1 MMMFTTKYAV
11 AFLLFVVNT
20 LIKYLYFN
28 INLIISFVYFILINM
43 NIENSKNK
51 QTTSPIISIRYNLIS
66 ACNN

>member
-43 NIENSKNK
+43 NIENSKKNK
-51 QTTSPIISIRYNLIS
+51 QQAL
-66 ACNN
+66 